1 MEKAKLDRINELARK
16 AKTVGLT
23 DEETVERA
31 ALRQEYIE
39 AFRAGTRATLESI
52 LIQEKD
58 GTLTPLKKRSS
69 EETRK
74 HHHYH
79 PDHDHHHHDHEHGHC
94 CCGHDHDHNHNH
106 HQDDDTIPEQ

>member
-1 MEKAKLDRINELARK
+1 MEKEKLDRINELARK

-52 LIQEKD
+52 RIQEAD
-58 GTLTPLKKRSS
+58 GTLTPLRKRKPGEIS
-69 EETRK
+69 EKE
-74 HHHYH
+74 HH
-79 PDHDHHHHDHEHGHC
+79 HHHHDGHC
-94 CCGHDHDHNHNH
+94 CCGHHHDEEK
-106 HQDDDTIPEQ
+106 IPEQ